1 MLTISSLDHI
11 KSSAGILKQSIGTG
25 NRFLEQG
32 AEQESRE
39 ISAGIYR
46 PAFSLKQA
54 QNARIQTVKKSV
66 LGLFSRK
73 MGL

>member
-32 AEQESRE
+32 AEHENHE
-39 ISAGIYR
+39 
-46 PAFSLKQA
+46 
-54 QNARIQTVKKSV
+54 KSV
-66 LGLFSRK
+66 PEFIDPRFH
-73 MGL
+73 

>member
-11 KSSAGILKQSIGTG
+11 KSSVGILKQSIGTG

-39 ISAGIYR
+39 RNQEQIRIYEQR
-46 PAFSLKQA
+46 
-54 QNARIQTVKKSV
+54 RIQEPRMNMCS
-66 LGLFSRK
+66 GEQDS
-73 MGL
+73 GAN